1 MKPGDLVKVTYSIP
15 AYLTN
20 NCHIERGTLGV
31 LVATHFSDDLRQS
44 ALVKCDILT
53 RSGIITVPSW
63 ALESAG
69 EKDEAR

>member
-1 MKPGDLVKVTYSIP
+1 MKIGDLVKVTYSIP

-31 LVATHFSDDLRQS
+31 LVATRFSDDLRQS
-44 ALVKCDILT
+44 TLVKCDILT

>member
-1 MKPGDLVKVTYSIP
+1 MKPGDLVKVTYSTP

-20 NCHIERGTLGV
+20 NCRIERGTLGV

-44 ALVKCDILT
+44 TRVKCDILT

-63 ALESAG
+63 APAPAG
-69 EKDEAR
+69 EKNENR

>member
-1 MKPGDLVKVTYSIP
+1 MKSGDLVKVTYSIP

>member
-1 MKPGDLVKVTYSIP
+1 MKSGDLVKVTFSIP

-44 ALVKCDILT
+44 TLVKCDILT

-69 EKDEAR
+69 EKDEAV

>member
-1 MKPGDLVKVTYSIP
+1 MKIGDLVKVTYSIP

-20 NCHIERGTLGV
+20 NCHIEPATLGV

-44 ALVKCDILT
+44 TLVKCDILT
-53 RSGIITVPSW
+53 RNGMITVPSW
-63 ALESAG
+63 ALDPAG

>member
-1 MKPGDLVKVTYSIP
+1 MKLGDLVKVTYSIP

-44 ALVKCDILT
+44 TLVKCDILT

-63 ALESAG
+63 ALEPAG
-69 EKDEAR
+69 EKNENR